1 MTRHEVREGTGFHEP
16 PLVLFTAL
24 ATAGA
29 GVGAAHLCLA
39 FLGWAPWVPPAG
51 LMTLIGVLLAVGLLF
66 SVGHLGRPLRSPLA
80 LFRVGRSPLSNEV
93 LVLGVTLASSLVAV
107 LLPAGHPLVA
117 PLSVT
122 VLVTSLLT
130 LLALGLVYRLPGQ
143 LTWAGPVLIHPLV
156 LGIAF
161 GLTVLLG
168 DLPTG
173 TRARGELLILVFLL
187 VDGLLVWER
196 TRRIGGALRRG
207 LPAQPSVMGQR
218 GAAFTF
224 RILLGILLPAFALL
238 WGRWELAGL
247 CLFLN
252 LFLDRFLFY
261 GFVVRDDTESEVMR
275 VEAAL
280 RARAGPPV
288 ESFDSTP
295 TSIRA
300 NER

>member
-1 MTRHEVREGTGFHEP
+1 MTRVEVREGAGFHEP

-39 FLGWAPWVPPAG
+39 FLGWVPWVPSVG
-51 LMTLIGVLLAVGLLF
+51 VMTLIGALLAVGLLF

-93 LVLGVTLASSLVAV
+93 LVVGSTLAASV
-107 LLPAGHPLVA
+107 LTVVLPTGHPLIA

-122 VLVTSLLT
+122 ALVGSFLT

-161 GLTVLLG
+161 GLTILLA
-168 DLPTG
+168 DLPIG
-173 TRARGELLILVFLL
+173 TRARGELLILVILL

-196 TRRIGGALRRG
+196 TRRIGGALHRG
-207 LPAQPSVMGQR
+207 LPAQPSFMGRR

-224 RILLGILLPAFALL
+224 RILLGILLPAAALL
-238 WGRWELAGL
+238 GGRRELAWL

-261 GFVVRDDTESEVMR
+261 GFAVRGNTEAEVMR
-275 VEAAL
+275 AEATL
-280 RARAGPPV
+280 RARAAPPV